1 MNDVF
6 SPKERLLR
14 TLNGE
19 GADRAPVICPGGMM
33 NAAIVDVMQKTGSVL
48 PDAHHSAGLMAEL
61 ARDVSAETGFENF
74 GLPFCMTI
82 EAEALGSGV
91 DYGSL
96 KCEPK
101 ITKEPFLNAGD
112 VRRLPTGTILK
123 NKRAAALLN
132 AVHELS
138 VKTPDVPV
146 VGSVTGPVSL
156 AASLVDPMTF
166 FKDLRKNREASHRL
180 LDYVTEQLIDYVK
193 GVVESGATVVSIAD
207 PTATGEI
214 LGPALFE
221 EYALPSLNRIVDAV
235 DGMGAPVIIHI
246 CGDVKTIKRHF
257 PALRGKAI
265 SVDAMVNLQELKG
278 EFSSLTTMGNL
289 STYMLEFSNAERIC
303 RATESLLQQHID
315 IISPACGLSTST
327 PLANITAFTH
337 AVKGA

>member
-1 MNDVF
+1 MNEVF

-14 TLNGE
+14 VLNGE

-33 NAAIVDVMQKTGSVL
+33 NAAIVDVMQKTGRTL
-48 PDAHHSAGLMAEL
+48 PDAHHGAGLMADL
-61 ARDVSAETGFENF
+61 ARDVSTETGFENF

-101 ITKEPFLNAGD
+101 ITREPFLNSGD
-112 VRRLPTGTILK
+112 VRRLPPGAILK
-123 NKRAAALLN
+123 NKRAEALFG
-132 AVHELS
+132 AISALS
-138 VKTPDVPV
+138 RTAPDVPV
-146 VGSVTGPVSL
+146 IGSVTGPVSL

-166 FKDLRKNREASHRL
+166 FKGLRKDKEASHRL
-180 LDYVTEQLIDYVK
+180 LDYATEQLIDYAR
-193 GVVESGATVVSIAD
+193 GIVESGATVVSIAD

-235 DGMGAPVIIHI
+235 DGMGTPVVIHI
-246 CGDVKTIKRHF
+246 CGDVKTIKKHF

-265 SVDAMVNLQELKG
+265 SVDAMVNLQELKA
-278 EFSSLTTMGNL
+278 EFPSLTTMGNL
-289 STYMLEFSNAERIC
+289 STYMLEFSNAEKIC
-303 RATESLLQQHID
+303 RATERLLRQHID
-315 IISPACGLSTST
+315 IIAPACGLSTST
-327 PLANITAFTH
+327 PLANIGAFTH